1 MQDVQA
7 LLAVLPSRIRD
18 KISDPEALTEVVM
31 DSGRSLELRFGS
43 RSKRYFSSIQVTD
56 EEITQVCEQI
66 SEFGVDNRAGIDGTL
81 HRISCIKG
89 RKGNILGLTCRVG
102 RAFEGC
108 VKLLQEFV
116 DSGQSILVLGA
127 PGTGK
132 TTKLRDIARY
142 ASVELDKSVVIVD
155 TSNEIAGEGAH
166 PHPAVGLARRLMVPR
181 GSSQANIMIE
191 AVENHCPE
199 IIIVDEISTE
209 AEATACRTIA
219 QRGVQLIATA
229 HGHKLED
236 LAQNPPLLDIL
247 GGVAYVTMG
256 DKMMAKNGGAKTRPE
271 PKTNPTFTLIIEL
284 EGFDE
289 VAVHPDVR
297 EAFAAI
303 LRGRKVT
310 PARYRL
316 IDGETVCIEQ
326 ASIEAEP
333 APEQEVYEN
342 KPFRN
347 KLPEVIEESTTRRR
361 RKPSQPK
368 RGRRR

>member
-1 MQDVQA
+1 
-7 LLAVLPSRIRD
+7 
-18 KISDPEALTEVVM
+18 M
-31 DSGRSLELRFGS
+31 DSGRSLELRYGTS
-43 RSKRYFSSIQVTD
+43 AKKYFSSVKITD
-56 EEITQVCEQI
+56 AEVEHVCNQI

-81 HRISCIKG
+81 HRISCIRD
-89 RKGNILGLTCRVG
+89 RKNRILGLTCRVG

-116 DSGQSILVLGA
+116 DSGLSILVLGA

-142 ASVELDKSVVIVD
+142 ASVELEKSVVIVD

-181 GSSQANIMIE
+181 GSSQADIMIE

-247 GGVAYVTMG
+247 GGVAYVTLG
-256 DKMMAKNGGAKTRPE
+256 DAMMAQNKGAKTRPE
-271 PKTNPTFTLIIEL
+271 PKTNPTFALIIEL
-284 EGFDE
+284 EGFNE
-289 VAVHPDVR
+289 IAVHPDVR
-297 EAFAAI
+297 AAFAAV
-303 LRGRKVT
+303 LRGRVVR

-316 IDGETVCIEQ
+316 VEGEVLCL
-326 ASIEAEP
+326 EP
-333 APEQEVYEN
+333 AFIEPEKDLTPAPFAN
-342 KPFRN
+342 KPFEA
-347 KLPEVIEESTTRRR
+347 KLPRVVEENERKRRR
-361 RKPSQPK
+361 PNQGK
-368 RGRRR
+368 RQRRR